1 MPSAEEPRKTSAIS
15 AQIFDLLKVGI
26 TLALTG
32 LIGGGITYYYQ
43 ERAHRAQQEQADL
56 ATARQSALT
65 FLREVGDI
73 LEQRRHFALRVLD
86 TIQENA
92 PPAERDQVWKD
103 YMNAVNA
110 WNVKWNLYRAL
121 VLEQFGPEMQ
131 KRFYD
136 EKADSEATWA
146 NYSITGKLMSFHNAL
161 EELHN
166 ATPDKPPPDVKAMEK
181 LYSSISQDTYGFYS
195 EVIARIQE
203 GRIGKQSWTAG
214 NTQND
219 HSDAR

>member
-1 MPSAEEPRKTSAIS
+1 
-15 AQIFDLLKVGI
+15 
-26 TLALTG
+26 
-32 LIGGGITYYYQ
+32 
-43 ERAHRAQQEQADL
+43 
-56 ATARQSALT
+56 
-65 FLREVGDI
+65 
-73 LEQRRHFALRVLD
+73 
-86 TIQENA
+86 
-92 PPAERDQVWKD
+92 
-103 YMNAVNA
+103 
-110 WNVKWNLYRAL
+110 
-121 VLEQFGPEMQ
+121 MQ
-131 KRFYD
+131 KHFYD

-203 GRIGKQSWTAG
+203 GRIGKHSWTAG

>member
-1 MPSAEEPRKTSAIS
+1 
-15 AQIFDLLKVGI
+15 
-26 TLALTG
+26 
-32 LIGGGITYYYQ
+32 
-43 ERAHRAQQEQADL
+43 
-56 ATARQSALT
+56 
-65 FLREVGDI
+65 
-73 LEQRRHFALRVLD
+73 
-86 TIQENA
+86 
-92 PPAERDQVWKD
+92 
-103 YMNAVNA
+103 
-110 WNVKWNLYRAL
+110 
-121 VLEQFGPEMQ
+121 MQ

-166 ATPDKPPPDVKAMEK
+166 ATPDKPPPDAKAMRK

-195 EVIARIQE
+195 EVISRIQE
-203 GRIGKQSWTAG
+203 GRIGKHSWTAG

>member
-1 MPSAEEPRKTSAIS
+1 MPATEEPNKTSTIR
-15 AQIFDLLKVGI
+15 AQIFDLLKVGV
-26 TLALTG
+26 TLVLTG

-92 PPAERDQVWKD
+92 LPAERDQVWKD

-136 EKADSEATWA
+136 EKADAEGIWEKF
-146 NYSITGKLMSFHNAL
+146 SITGKLIDLDKMLTESHRQ
-161 EELHN
+161 
-166 ATPDKPPPDVKAMEK
+166 TPDK
-181 LYSSISQDTYGFYS
+181 
-195 EVIARIQE
+195 
-203 GRIGKQSWTAG
+203 
-214 NTQND
+214 
-219 HSDAR
+219 

>member
-1 MPSAEEPRKTSAIS
+1 MPSTEEPRKTSAIS

-92 PPAERDQVWKD
+92 PPEERDQAWKD

-110 WNVKWNLYRAL
+110 WNVKWNLYRLWFSNSSARKCKSVSTMRKRIL
-121 VLEQFGPEMQ
+121 KQFGP
-131 KRFYD
+131 
-136 EKADSEATWA
+136 
-146 NYSITGKLMSFHNAL
+146 ITQ
-161 EELHN
+161 
-166 ATPDKPPPDVKAMEK
+166 
-181 LYSSISQDTYGFYS
+181 SQES
-195 EVIARIQE
+195 
-203 GRIGKQSWTAG
+203 
-214 NTQND
+214 
-219 HSDAR
+219 

>member
-1 MPSAEEPRKTSAIS
+1 MPSTEEPRKTSTIS
-15 AQIFDLLKVGI
+15 SQIFDLLKVGI
-26 TLALTG
+26 TLVLTG

-92 PPAERDQVWKD
+92 PPEERDQVWKD
-103 YMNAVNA
+103 YMNAVNV

-136 EKADSEATWA
+136 EKADSEANWA

-166 ATPDKPPPDVKAMEK
+166 AMPDKPPPNVKAMDFIRLFRRTPTASIRK
-181 LYSSISQDTYGFYS
+181 SSPDTGGQNRQALMDS
-195 EVIARIQE
+195 GQHP
-203 GRIGKQSWTAG
+203 KQP
-214 NTQND
+214 
-219 HSDAR
+219 

>member
-1 MPSAEEPRKTSAIS
+1 MPATEEPRKTSTIS

-26 TLALTG
+26 TLVLTG

-65 FLREVGDI
+65 FLREIGDI

-92 PPAERDQVWKD
+92 PPEERDQAWKD

-136 EKADSEATWA
+136 EKAEGTWA

-166 ATPDKPPPDVKAMEK
+166 ATPDKPPPDTKAMEK

-203 GRIGKQSWTAG
+203 GRIGKNSWTAG
-214 NTQND
+214 KTQND

>member
-1 MPSAEEPRKTSAIS
+1 MTKLTATPLNDKAVSASRLPLRGWALELARRWNGGSYS
-15 AQIFDLLKVGI
+15 LFVLHGNIFDLFPLPDGDGVGYVPLKTYLLRRLFPGRACVLFYDI
-26 TLALTG
+26 S
-32 LIGGGITYYYQ
+32 GG
-43 ERAHRAQQEQADL
+43 
-56 ATARQSALT
+56 LT
-65 FLREVGDI
+65 FGS
-73 LEQRRHFALRVLD
+73 
-86 TIQENA
+86 
-92 PPAERDQVWKD
+92 
-103 YMNAVNA
+103 
-110 WNVKWNLYRAL
+110 
-121 VLEQFGPEMQ
+121 PEMQ

-161 EELHN
+161 EDLHN
-166 ATPDKPPPDVKAMEK
+166 PTPDKPPSDAKAMEK